1 LVNLI
6 KFFGISSKSNKMINS
21 TKNEKTIGI
30 TGASGALG
38 KELTKL
44 FRQKGYKVIGFTH
57 SKTNYEINFES
68 PNEWIRWE
76 CGKESSLKKQLENI
90 DILILNHGIYDLSR
104 ENSNYEN
111 SIEINALS
119 KFKFLNLFED
129 IALSNDSQIK
139 KEIWINTSE
148 AEILPALNPSYE
160 ISKSLIGQLVSFKKN
175 LLDKNTKK
183 KLIIKKIILGPFK
196 SELNPLGIMSP
207 KFVSKKIY
215 DLANSKNYLVII
227 SPNPLSYILFPLK
240 EFFNFFVLPN
250 YLQVQILVSR
260 NLDLSIFQYHH
271 LKQLLYAPIE
281 QIVFHLLLLR
291 SIYHLMFCKI

>member
-1 LVNLI
+1 
-6 KFFGISSKSNKMINS
+6 MINS
-21 TKNEKTIGI
+21 IKKEKAIGI

-57 SKTNYEINFES
+57 RKTDYEINLES

-76 CGKESSLKKQLENI
+76 CGKESILKNHFKEI
-90 DILILNHGIYDLSR
+90 DILILNHGIYNLSR
-104 ENSNYEN
+104 KNTNFEN

-119 KFKFLNLFED
+119 KFKFLNLFEE
-129 IALSNDSQIK
+129 IARTNNSLTK

-175 LLDKNTKK
+175 LLDKETKE

-196 SELNPLGIMSP
+196 SELNPIGIMSP

-215 DLANSKNYLVII
+215 DLANSKSYLIII
-227 SPNPLSYILFPLK
+227 SPNPLTYLLFPLK
-240 EFFNFFVLPN
+240 EFLNFLYCRIIYN
-250 YLQVQILVSR
+250 YKS
-260 NLDLSIFQYHH
+260 
-271 LKQLLYAPIE
+271 
-281 QIVFHLLLLR
+281 
-291 SIYHLMFCKI
+291 

>member
-1 LVNLI
+1 
-6 KFFGISSKSNKMINS
+6 MINPA
-21 TKNEKTIGI
+21 KNEKTIGI

-44 FRQKGYKVIGFTH
+44 FREKGYRVIGFTH
-57 SKTNYEINFES
+57 SKTNYETNYEKNLES
-68 PNEWIRWE
+68 PNEWIKWE
-76 CGKESSLKKQLENI
+76 CGKESSLKKKLENI

-129 IALSNDSQIK
+129 IVLSNDSLIK

-160 ISKSLIGQLVSFKKN
+160 ISKSLIGKLVSFKKN
-175 LLDKNTKK
+175 LLDKNTKE

-215 DLANSKNYLVII
+215 DLANSKKNYLVIV

-240 EFFNFFVLPN
+240 EFFNFL
-250 YLQVQILVSR
+250 YCQI
-260 NLDLSIFQYHH
+260 
-271 LKQLLYAPIE
+271 
-281 QIVFHLLLLR
+281 
-291 SIYHLMFCKI
+291 IYRYKP

>member
-1 LVNLI
+1 
-6 KFFGISSKSNKMINS
+6 MIDS
-21 TKNEKTIGI
+21 IKNEKTVGI
-30 TGASGALG
+30 TGASGSLG

-44 FRQKGYKVIGFTH
+44 FRQKGYRVIGFTH
-57 SKTNYEINFES
+57 SKTNSEINLES
-68 PNEWIRWE
+68 PNEWIKWE
-76 CGKESSLKKQLENI
+76 CGKESKLATHLKKI
-90 DILILNHGIYDLSR
+90 DILILNHGIYNLSR

-129 IALSNDSQIK
+129 IALSSESSIK

-196 SELNPLGIMSP
+196 SELNPIGIMSP

-215 DLANSKNYLVII
+215 DLSNSKKYLIII
-227 SPNPLSYILFPLK
+227 SPNPLTHLLLPLK
-240 EFFNFFVLPN
+240 EFF
-250 YLQVQILVSR
+250 I
-260 NLDLSIFQYHH
+260 
-271 LKQLLYAPIE
+271 LLYC
-281 QIVFHLLLLR
+281 QI
-291 SIYHLMFCKI
+291 IYKYKS

>member
-1 LVNLI
+1 
-6 KFFGISSKSNKMINS
+6 MINS
-21 TKNEKTIGI
+21 IKNEKTVGI

-57 SKTNYEINFES
+57 SKTNSEVNRES
-68 PNEWIRWE
+68 PNEWIKWQ
-76 CGKESSLKKQLENI
+76 CGKEFNLKKHLKKI
-90 DILILNHGIYDLSR
+90 DILILNHGIYNLSR

-129 IALSNDSQIK
+129 IARNNESITK

-175 LLDKNTKK
+175 LLDKDTKK
-183 KLIIKKIILGPFK
+183 KFIIKKIILGPFK
-196 SELNPLGIMSP
+196 SELNPIGIMSP

-215 DLANSKNYLVII
+215 DLANSRNYLIII
-227 SPNPLSYILFPLK
+227 SPNPLTYLFFPLK
-240 EFFNFFVLPN
+240 EFFIFL
-250 YLQVQILVSR
+250 YCQI
-260 NLDLSIFQYHH
+260 
-271 LKQLLYAPIE
+271 
-281 QIVFHLLLLR
+281 
-291 SIYHLMFCKI
+291 IYKYKP

>member
-1 LVNLI
+1 M
-6 KFFGISSKSNKMINS
+6 ISSNKN
-21 TKNEKTIGI
+21 NKTIGI

-44 FRQKGYKVIGFTH
+44 FRQEGYKVIGFTH
-57 SKTNYEINFES
+57 SKTESNINIDS
-68 PNEWIRWE
+68 PNEWIKWE
-76 CGKESSLKKQLENI
+76 CGKESALKKHLKKI

-119 KFKFLNLFED
+119 QFKFLNLFEE
-129 IALSNDSQIK
+129 IAMTNESIIK

-160 ISKSLIGQLVSFKKN
+160 ISKSLIGQLISFKKN
-175 LLDKNTKK
+175 LLNKDTRK

-196 SELNPLGIMSP
+196 SELNPIGIMSP

-215 DLANSKNYLVII
+215 DLADSKNYLIII
-227 SPNPLSYILFPLK
+227 SPNPLTYLLFPLK
-240 EFFNFFVLPN
+240 EFYNF
-250 YLQVQILVSR
+250 
-260 NLDLSIFQYHH
+260 
-271 LKQLLYAPIE
+271 LY
-281 QIVFHLLLLR
+281 
-291 SIYHLMFCKI
+291 CKIIYKYKS

>member
-1 LVNLI
+1 
-6 KFFGISSKSNKMINS
+6 MQ
-21 TKNEKTIGI
+21 NEKIVGI
-30 TGASGALG
+30 TGASGSLG

-44 FRQKGYKVIGFTH
+44 FRKKGYKVIGFTH
-57 SKTNYEINFES
+57 SKTNYKINFET

-76 CGKESSLKKQLENI
+76 CGKESRLKEHLKKI
-90 DILILNHGIYDLSR
+90 DILILNHGIYNLSR

-129 IALSNDSQIK
+129 IAIKNESLIK

-175 LLDKNTKK
+175 LLTKDAKK

-196 SELNPLGIMSP
+196 SELNPIGIMSP
-207 KFVSKKIY
+207 KFVSNKIY
-215 DLANSKNYLVII
+215 DLASSNSYLIII
-227 SPNPLSYILFPLK
+227 SPNPLTYLLFPLK
-240 EFFNFFVLPN
+240 EFFNFL
-250 YLQVQILVSR
+250 YCQI
-260 NLDLSIFQYHH
+260 
-271 LKQLLYAPIE
+271 
-281 QIVFHLLLLR
+281 
-291 SIYHLMFCKI
+291 IYKYKS

>member
-1 LVNLI
+1 M
-6 KFFGISSKSNKMINS
+6 KK
-21 TKNEKTIGI
+21 EKIVGI

-57 SKTNYEINFES
+57 SKKISETNLES
-68 PNEWIRWE
+68 PNEWIKWE
-76 CGKESSLKKQLENI
+76 CGKESTLKKHLKKI
-90 DILILNHGIYDLSR
+90 DILILNHGIYNLSR
-104 ENSNYEN
+104 ENINYEN

-119 KFKFLNLFED
+119 KFKFLNMFED
-129 IALSNDSQIK
+129 IARTNNSVSK

-160 ISKSLIGQLVSFKKN
+160 ISKSLIGQLISFKKN
-175 LLDKNTKK
+175 LQDKDIRK

-196 SELNPLGIMSP
+196 SELNPIGIMSP

-227 SPNPLSYILFPLK
+227 SPNPLTYLLFPLK
-240 EFFNFFVLPN
+240 EFVNFL
-250 YLQVQILVSR
+250 YCQI
-260 NLDLSIFQYHH
+260 
-271 LKQLLYAPIE
+271 
-281 QIVFHLLLLR
+281 
-291 SIYHLMFCKI
+291 IYKYKS